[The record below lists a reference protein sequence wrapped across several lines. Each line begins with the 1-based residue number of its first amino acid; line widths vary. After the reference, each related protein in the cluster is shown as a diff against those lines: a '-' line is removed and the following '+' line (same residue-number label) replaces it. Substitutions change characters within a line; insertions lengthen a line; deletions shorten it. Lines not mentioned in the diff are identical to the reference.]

1 MSGIQHS
8 SLSDEEFERAV
19 YMALGAAGTLP
30 TEVAKE
36 LAQRNALP
44 GRGRDWEKFEDRSNS
59 KQQPLPF
66 DTK

>member
-8 SLSDEEFERAV
+8 ALSDEEFERLV
-19 YMALGAAGTLP
+19 YASMNAAGTLP

-36 LAQRNALP
+36 LAHRNTQ
-44 GRGRDWEKFEDRSNS
+44 GGRDLERFNNQFNP
-59 KQQPLPF
+59 KQQTLPL

>member
-1 MSGIQHS
+1 MSGIQYS

-36 LAQRNALP
+36 LAQRNTQGL
-44 GRGRDWEKFEDRSNS
+44 RDWDHLHNQINP
-59 KQQPLPF
+59 KQLPLPF
-66 DTK
+66 NE

>member
-8 SLSDEEFERAV
+8 TLSDEEFERAV

-36 LAQRNALP
+36 LAQRNQL
-44 GRGRDWEKFEDRSNS
+44 GGRDWEKMHNRSNP
-59 KQQPLPF
+59 KQLPLPF
-66 DTK
+66 AE